1 MPRNVGINSNATY
14 VAMKSQV
21 IDPFHSAAAA
31 AVAVAAVAVSLGHR
45 SVPRQTFQ
53 LMITSVFDLTI
64 ATQYQPS

>member
-1 MPRNVGINSNATY
+1 
-14 VAMKSQV
+14 MKSQV

-31 AVAVAAVAVSLGHR
+31 TVAVAAVAVSLGLR